1 MKKKV
6 AKKTAKKK
14 APKKPARKA
23 VKKIIKPK
31 AKKPAKK
38 AVKKTKKATPA
49 KSKKTTPTPKPI
61 GIVTHYYT
69 HIKVGIIKFKSPIKV
84 GSNIRIKG
92 ATTDFVQ
99 KIDSLQYDHKPVKVA
114 PKGKL
119 IGIKLKKRV
128 REHDQVFLEK

>member
-14 APKKPARKA
+14 APKKPARKVIKKITKPK
-23 VKKIIKPK
+23 VKKP
-31 AKKPAKK
+31 
-38 AVKKTKKATPA
+38 TKKSVGKT
-49 KSKKTTPTPKPI
+49 KKTTPAPKPI
-61 GIVTHYYT
+61 GTVTHYYT

-92 ATTDFVQ
+92 ATTDFAQ